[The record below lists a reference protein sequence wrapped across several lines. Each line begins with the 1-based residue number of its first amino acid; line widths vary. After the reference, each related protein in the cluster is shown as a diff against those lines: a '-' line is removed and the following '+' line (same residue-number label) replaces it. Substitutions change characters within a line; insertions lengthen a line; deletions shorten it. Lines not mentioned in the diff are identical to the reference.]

1 MKQARRAPKKSKK
14 RLPLALRKDFKLV
27 PKWVPRTPG
36 LTDEDVATALFTVF
50 HVECEQYDSTVC
62 TGGQCADGSG
72 RVPATLRET
81 ELVKRNTERLA
92 ALLLERAERLGLDR
106 RALEVGDARAIGVPY
121 DRVLN
126 YYPKALSIIG
136 GSFGRH

>member
-1 MKQARRAPKKSKK
+1 MRKAQRAQKKYKG
-14 RLPLALRKDFKLV
+14 LPVSLRKDFKLV
-27 PKWVPRTPG
+27 PKWVPRASY

-50 HVECEQYDSTVC
+50 HIECEQYDSGVC
-62 TGGQCADGSG
+62 TGGFCADGSG

-106 RALEVGDARAIGVPY
+106 RALEVGDARAMGVPY
-121 DRVLN
+121 ERLIQG
-126 YYPKALSIIG
+126 YPKALSIIG